1 MAYREVRVVD
11 YREVVRRW
19 LAGDGIRSLARG
31 TGLDRKTVRRIVRA
45 AERMGLKRG
54 DSAPDDKIIAA
65 LVGELSGIHLEAAPG
80 ETERC
85 LLPYRDR
92 IRQWL
97 EEDKLLLTRV
107 HDLLARDGV
116 LVPYASLHRFAHK
129 QCNFARSSVTVR
141 RVEGKPGEY
150 AEVDFGRLGY
160 LQELGSAKP
169 RVVHGFVMVLGYSRL
184 SCVVPVF
191 RQDLESVIR
200 CFEEALRF
208 FGGCPRRIVVDNMKS
223 CLDLADP
230 LVPRFNRTFLEYA
243 AFREFIPDPARPYH
257 PQDKPAVEQHV
268 RFVRERFFRGTTFV
282 DLDDVARRALLWCR
296 ETAGRRVHGTTRRV
310 PLDVFEAEERGALIP
325 LTAERFVLPKWG
337 TCTVHPDHH
346 VRFDSASYSVPTRY
360 IGQKVDVRAD
370 GALVRIYR
378 GAEVIKTHKQQPR
391 GGRSTDYEDYPKERG
406 PYAMRNVMARNAPRP
421 PACAPCRSTSS
432 TSNGSDTSWSRHWR
446 TKPPAPV
453 ARSLCHLCSRSFASC
468 GLRSTSPTI
477 PLPQEDTMQIRPELK
492 TVLKR
497 MKLSPMLATLPDRVA
512 FAREQ
517 KLDFTDFLELVL
529 SDEAERRDQVSI
541 QTRLRHAG
549 FEEECALERFDWT
562 ANIELD
568 RTRLNELFGL
578 HFIERHENI
587 IFTGAVGVGKTYLA
601 CALGHAACRAGY
613 RVLFTRADTLL
624 KTLAQSRVDNSF
636 DRQLRQYLTPDV
648 LVLDDFGLRRL
659 SGLAS
664 SDFYELIIERHMRS
678 STIVTSNRAV
688 EEWGPL
694 FEEPMLAQ
702 SALDRFCHRAHQLII
717 EGESYRARQSAAMR
731 SASALAER
739 RDAR

>member
-11 YREVVRRW
+11 YKEVVRRW
-19 LAGDGIRSLARG
+19 LAGDGIRALARG

-45 AERMGLKRG
+45 AERLGLKPG
-54 DSAPDDKIIAA
+54 DAAPDDKLIAA
-65 LVGELSGIHLEAAPG
+65 LIGELRGIHLEAAPG
-80 ETERC
+80 ETERS

-92 IRQWL
+92 IRNWL

-191 RQDLESVIR
+191 RQDLASVIR
-200 CFEEALRF
+200 CFEEVLRF

-243 AFREFIPDPARPYH
+243 AFRGFIPDPARPYH
-257 PQDKPAVEQHV
+257 PKDKPAVEQHV
-268 RFVRERFFRGTTFV
+268 RFVRERFFKGTTFL

-310 PLDVFEAEERGALIP
+310 PFDVFEVEERGALIP
-325 LTAERFVLPKWG
+325 LKPERFVLPKWG
-337 TCTVHPDHH
+337 TCAVHPDHH

-378 GAEVIKTHKQQPR
+378 GAEVIKTHQQQPR

-406 PYAMRNVMARNAPRP
+406 PYAMRYPDFYCRKARAIG
-421 PACAPCRSTSS
+421 PAVGDFADRLLEGEFP
-432 TSNGSDTSWSRHWR
+432 WSR
-446 TKPPAPV
+446 
-453 ARSLCHLCSRSFASC
+453 
-468 GLRSTSPTI
+468 LR
-477 PLPQEDTMQIRPELK
+477 Q
-492 TVLKR
+492 V
-497 MKLSPMLATLPDRVA
+497 
-512 FAREQ
+512 Q
-517 KLDFTDFLELVL
+517 KL
-529 SDEAERRDQVSI
+529 
-541 QTRLRHAG
+541 LR
-549 FEEECALERFDWT
+549 
-562 ANIELD
+562 
-568 RTRLNELFGL
+568 
-578 HFIERHENI
+578 
-587 IFTGAVGVGKTYLA
+587 
-601 CALGHAACRAGY
+601 
-613 RVLFTRADTLL
+613 
-624 KTLAQSRVDNSF
+624 
-636 DRQLRQYLTPDV
+636 
-648 LVLDDFGLRRL
+648 
-659 SGLAS
+659 
-664 SDFYELIIERHMRS
+664 
-678 STIVTSNRAV
+678 
-688 EEWGPL
+688 
-694 FEEPMLAQ
+694 
-702 SALDRFCHRAHQLII
+702 
-717 EGESYRARQSAAMR
+717 
-731 SASALAER
+731 LAER
-739 RDAR
+739 YGPQRTEAACLRALSVDLVDVKRVGHILEQALENEADSSGGKVSLPPLQQKLRFLRPAQHFSHYPASPGGPHADQA